1 MTDEDKTHGS
11 IDLAEVQRLVSALE
25 RDLARAQRGEGEVDE
40 LRGEVELLR
49 NALGADVVPHAQIHR
64 GLLGL
69 RERLHAFG
77 DELFDDALKAGDY
90 VGRIGRLLGM

>member
-1 MTDEDKTHGS
+1 MTDESKGYER
-11 IDLAEVQRLVSALE
+11 IDLDEVQRLVNALE
-25 RDLARAQRGEGEVDE
+25 RDLARAQRGEAELGE
-40 LRGEVELLR
+40 LRGEVEQLR
-49 NALGADVVPHAQIHR
+49 SALGADVVPHAQIHR

-90 VGRIGRLLGM
+90 VGRLGRLLGL